1 MLRLVRSRCAK
12 WIGTMTLSFSVAMLA
27 FSVSGMG
34 AMHTVADSL
43 DAKVSVAA
51 SGDPPKAPPC
61 DQCGGDH
68 EMSAA
73 ACSALCASS
82 LAVLPSPAMLP
93 VLAVVRTGASPPAQ
107 FPASHNDPPD
117 PYPPRPAI
125 PS

>member
-1 MLRLVRSRCAK
+1 MFRLLRSRYAK
-12 WIGTMTLSFSVAMLA
+12 WVSAMILSFSVAMLA
-27 FSVSGMG
+27 FSVSGVG
-34 AMHTVADSL
+34 AMHAMAGSSDTKVA
-43 DAKVSVAA
+43 AAA
-51 SGDPPKAPPC
+51 SGDAPKPPPC

-82 LAVLPSPAMLP
+82 LAVLPSPGPLP
-93 VLAVVRTGASPPAQ
+93 VMSVMRIAGMPTVRSPVG
-107 FPASHNDPPD
+107 HNDPPD